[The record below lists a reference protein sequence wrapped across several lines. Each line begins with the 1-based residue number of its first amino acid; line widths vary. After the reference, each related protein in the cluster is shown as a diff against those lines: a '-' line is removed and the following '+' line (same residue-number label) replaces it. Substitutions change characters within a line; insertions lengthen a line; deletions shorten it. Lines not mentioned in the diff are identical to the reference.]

1 MSQLSC
7 WLLTVYTR
15 KYATSLC
22 TQKSVGGLFGRF
34 IDKRA
39 RKSGNAHRCAYLYP
53 VVWANVRPIPYILY
67 LALAQQL
74 VNQRPVVSSLLVALL
89 LQPFD
94 RRIFRSYL

>member
-34 IDKRA
+34 MDKRVC
-39 RKSGNAHRCAYLYP
+39 KSGNAHRCACLYP
-53 VVWANVRPIPYILY
+53 VVWANVRPIPYILC
-67 LALAQQL
+67 LVLTQQL
-74 VNQRPVVSSLLVALL
+74 INQRPVVSCLLVVLL
-89 LQPFD
+89 LQPLD
-94 RRIFRSYL
+94 H

>member
-34 IDKRA
+34 MDKRVC
-39 RKSGNAHRCAYLYP
+39 KSKSAHRCASLYP
-53 VVWANVRPIPYILY
+53 VVRADGRLIPYI
-67 LALAQQL
+67 
-74 VNQRPVVSSLLVALL
+74 RSL
-89 LQPFD
+89 F
-94 RRIFRSYL
+94 I

>member
-34 IDKRA
+34 IDKRVC
-39 RKSGNAHRCAYLYP
+39 KSGTRIGVRAFIQSFGRTCA
-53 VVWANVRPIPYILY
+53 LY
-67 LALAQQL
+67 LIYY
-74 VNQRPVVSSLLVALL
+74 ALL
-89 LQPFD
+89 LPSSSLTSD
-94 RRIFRSYL
+94 RL

>member
-7 WLLTVYTR
+7 WLLTVYAW

-39 RKSGNAHRCAYLYP
+39 RKSGNAHKCAYLYP
-53 VVWANVRPIPYILY
+53 VVRVACSYTLY
-67 LALAQQL
+67 GAISR
-74 VNQRPVVSSLLVALL
+74 N
-89 LQPFD
+89 
-94 RRIFRSYL
+94 

>member
-7 WLLTVYTR
+7 WLLTVYAW

-39 RKSGNAHRCAYLYP
+39 RKSESAHRCACLYP
-53 VVWANVRPIPYILY
+53 VVWANVRPIPYILC

-74 VNQRPVVSSLLVALL
+74 ANQ
-89 LQPFD
+89 
-94 RRIFRSYL
+94 